1 MQIELIAEQGV
12 LAQRGAELIA
22 QAARD
27 AVAERGKF
35 VFAVSGGTAPWI
47 MFGALSKLQVDWG
60 KAHLFQ
66 VDERSAPDDDD
77 DRNYKHLRATLIDR
91 VSWPAAN
98 LHPMPVTQPD
108 LTAAAVQYAAELRQV
123 AGASPV
129 LDLVHLG
136 LGPDGHTASLV
147 PGDPVLEVGDRDV
160 AITGAYQN
168 RKRMTLTYPI
178 LNRAR
183 KILWLVTGANKV
195 EPLVKMMAADRSI
208 PAGRIS
214 QERAVLLA
222 DLAAAAKLDRS
233 K

>member
-1 MQIELIAEQGV
+1 MQIDLIAEQGV

-27 AVAERGKF
+27 AIAERGKF
-35 VFAVSGGTAPWI
+35 LFAVSGGTAPWI
-47 MFGALSKLQVDWG
+47 MFEALSKLKVDWS
-60 KAHLFQ
+60 KVHLFQ
-66 VDERSAPDDDD
+66 VDERAAPDDDD

-91 VSWPAAN
+91 VSFPAAN

-108 LTAAAVQYAAELRQV
+108 LPAAAAKYAADLSKV
-123 AGASPV
+123 AGTNPV

-147 PGDPVLEVGDRDV
+147 PGDPVLEVTDRDV

-168 RKRMTLTYPI
+168 RKRMTLTYPM
-178 LNRAR
+178 LNRAA

-195 EPLVKMMAADRSI
+195 EPLVKMMAVDRSI

-214 QERAVLLA
+214 QERAVLLV
-222 DLAAAAKLDRS
+222 DPAAAAKIN
-233 K
+233 